1 LLNSELGR
9 MLQVAEIAARLKSL
23 DLEPAPSS
31 PEGFGRRIASDIAMW
46 SKVVKAG
53 NIKP

>member
-1 LLNSELGR
+1 